1 MGQALRLRFRRRN
14 AQGSLES
21 ARACPGC
28 HRRAQRRYLGV
39 EADVRFRLRLT
50 AGQSYH
56 RGGSTGGAGTLAQE
70 ARLEYRLVLPCFH
83 PERSDYQWTLRLLRE
98 GDNPATGET
107 GEVAA
112 RGNLIAP
119 SVPSTTIDDAKRARE
134 MDYQIEHGT
143 PTVNIR
149 VPHFPTRTPY
159 R

>member
-1 MGQALRLRFRRRN
+1 M
-14 AQGSLES
+14 
-21 ARACPGC
+21 
-28 HRRAQRRYLGV
+28 
-39 EADVRFRLRLT
+39 RFRLRLT

-119 SVPSTTIDDAKRARE
+119 SVPSTTIDDAKPARE

-149 VPHFPTRTPY
+149 GATLSNKNALQVVDISGASCSSLRNDARELKGPSCR
-159 R
+159 